1 MAEIGVVSV
10 YFYVDGE
17 LVGGSTGNGPGTLKT
32 IQECMT
38 DAGINPTK
46 DGYVLK
52 GWSLNRDGSG
62 TVYTVNSTIYNN
74 YDDGSNNGDIS
85 TSVNVQLFAVWKNA
99 NSTITFNSTTGTFSD
114 STTTKSVQTNLDGT
128 VSLSTL
134 VEFPIKQSYVF
145 KGWSTTENGSVV
157 YTPYA
162 TPTITENTTL
172 YAVWQKAESYLIRED
187 TLVNIANA
195 VRANTGGTD
204 AIALNDMAT
213 MIAAISPVTITNGL
227 STILQI
233 HTYTPSSGFV
243 KTEIQAG
250 ATETHNLY
258 DGALV
263 FSLPVAAKVTT
274 VGAKTDL
281 TNTSLAAGAYC
292 VGFDGSLSLSIS
304 V

>member
-74 YDDGSNNGDIS
+74 YSDGANNGDIS
-85 TSVNVQLFAVWKNA
+85 TSVNVQLFAVWKDA
-99 NSTITFNSTTGTFSD
+99 NSTITFNSTTGAFPSD
-114 STTTKSVQTNLDGT
+114 STITKSVQANLDGT

-162 TPTITENTTL
+162 TPTITEDTTL
-172 YAVWQKAESYLIRED
+172 YAVWQKAESYLVRED

-195 VRANTGGTD
+195 VRSKTGGTD

-213 MIAAISPVTITNGL
+213 IISALGPTISASGDTL
-227 STILQI
+227 TII
-233 HTYTPSSGFV
+233 
-243 KTEIQAG
+243 
-250 ATETHNLY
+250 N
-258 DGALV
+258 
-263 FSLPVAAKVTT
+263 
-274 VGAKTDL
+274 
-281 TNTSLAAGAYC
+281 
-292 VGFDGSLSLSIS
+292 
-304 V
+304 